1 MRCKPAI
8 GTILAGLCVSSMSL
22 AGVTAK
28 PALESIGNKVYCLC
42 GCVTTLNRCP
52 HLPSECASRAEMEA
66 LIRKDIRAGKT
77 EKAILNDFTAAYGVR
92 VLAPPPAHGFD
103 LVVWVLPGIG
113 LMVGLILVV
122 VIVKQ
127 WRRRSPRAEPEDKAD
142 IDPKLRA
149 AVEEEMKK
157 LAL

>member
-1 MRCKPAI
+1 MRCRLEIFP
-8 GTILAGLCVSSMSL
+8 ILAALCVSSMSFG
-22 AGVTAK
+22 AVAAK
-28 PALESIGNKVYCLC
+28 PTLESIGNKVYCLC

-92 VLAPPPAHGFD
+92 VLASPPAHGFD
-103 LVVWVLPGIG
+103 LAVWILPGIG
-113 LMVGLILVV
+113 LMMGLILVI
-122 VIVKQ
+122 VIVKR
-127 WRRRSPRAEPEDKAD
+127 WRRRSPPAELQDEAG

-149 AVEEEMKK
+149 AVEEEMKR
-157 LAL
+157 LTL

>member
-1 MRCKPAI
+1 MGFAAVAARP
-8 GTILAGLCVSSMSL
+8 T
-22 AGVTAK
+22 
-28 PALESIGNKVYCLC
+28 LESIGNKVYCLC

-92 VLAPPPAHGFD
+92 VLASPPAHGFD
-103 LVVWVLPGIG
+103 LAVWILPGVG

-122 VIVKQ
+122 VIVKR
-127 WRRRSPRAEPEDKAD
+127 WRHRSNPVEPDDESA
-142 IDPKLRA
+142 IDPKLMA
-149 AVEEEMKK
+149 AVEEEMKR
-157 LAL
+157 LTR